1 VVEAAVLAPAK
12 AVAAGLAPTLAM
24 AAFQMVLPVHLRLA
38 ALAVA
43 GPFQLELVEDQD
55 WLV

>member
-1 VVEAAVLAPAK
+1 MLAPAK